1 MKFFKLLGIAQGSLM
16 KNRTRSILTMLG
28 IIIGVGAVIVMRAIG
43 DGAQQ
48 NIEDRINSLGTN
60 LLMIRSESNSLG
72 GIRRGAGSSRTLFI
86 KDVEKIREQA
96 SLVMAVSGI
105 VSASGQVI
113 GGGTNWFTS
122 VQGVDPEFLTIKS
135 WEIEDGTMFTE
146 RDIRAKTKVAVL
158 GASVVENMYNGV
170 SPVGQT
176 IRIQKTP
183 FKIIGVLAAK
193 GQSSGGQD
201 QDDTVLVP
209 LTTAAFRLRG
219 DSQYVSS
226 IYASAITVDAMEMA
240 QEEISQTLRQAHKL
254 IDGQDDDFTVR
265 SQSELTEAFTSTTET
280 MTTFLTIVA
289 AVSLLVGGVGI
300 MNIMLVSVTER
311 TREIGIR
318 VAVGAR
324 STDVLIQFLI
334 EAVVLSVMGGAI
346 GIAIAYGVCEIVT
359 EKFGMTTIVKSWI
372 IAMSLG
378 VSAAIGVV
386 FGLYPAFMASRL
398 DPIDALRHE

>member
-1 MKFFKLLGIAQGSLM
+1 
-16 KNRTRSILTMLG
+16 MLG
-28 IIIGVGAVIVMRAIG
+28 IIIGVAAVIVMRAIG

-48 NIEDRINSLGTN
+48 NIEERINSLGTN
-60 LLMIRSESNSLG
+60 LLMVRSSSNSLG
-72 GIRRGAGSSRTLFI
+72 GIRRGAGSSRTLYI
-86 KDVEKIREQA
+86 KDIDIIREQCD
-96 SLVMAVSGI
+96 LIMAVSGI
-105 VSASGQVI
+105 VTASGQVI

-158 GASVVENMYNGV
+158 GASVVENMYGGV
-170 SPVGQT
+170 APIGQT

-183 FKIIGVLAAK
+183 FKIIGVLKAK
-193 GQSSGGQD
+193 GQGSGGQD

-219 DSQYVSS
+219 DSQYVSQ
-226 IYASAITVDAMEMA
+226 IYVSAINVDQMEQA
-240 QEEISQTLRQAHKL
+240 KEEVTQTLRQAHKL
-254 IDGQDDDFTVR
+254 IDGQDDDFSVR

-324 STDVLIQFLI
+324 STDVLTQFLI
-334 EAVVLSVMGGAI
+334 EAVVLSVAGGAI
-346 GIAIAYGVCEIVT
+346 GIGIAYGVCDIVQD
-359 EKFGMTTIVKSWI
+359 KFGLTTIVKTWI
-372 IAMSLG
+372 IGVSLG

>member
-1 MKFFKLLGIAQGSLM
+1 MKFFKLLAIAQGSLM

-48 NIEDRINSLGTN
+48 NIEERINSLGTN
-60 LLMIRSESNSLG
+60 LLMIRSTSNSLG

-86 KDVEKIREQA
+86 ADVEKIREQCD
-96 SLVMAVSGI
+96 LVMAVSGI
-105 VSASGQVI
+105 VGASGQVI
-113 GGGTNWFTS
+113 GGGTNWFTN
-122 VQGVDPEFLTIKS
+122 VQGVHPEYLTIKS

-158 GASVVENMYNGV
+158 GASVVENMYGGV

-183 FKIIGVLAAK
+183 FKIIGVLNAK

-226 IYASAITVDAMEMA
+226 IYVSAISVEAMDAA
-240 QEEISQTLRQAHKL
+240 QEEVSQTLRLAHKL
-254 IDGQDDDFTVR
+254 IDGQEDDFSVR

-346 GIAIAYGVCEIVT
+346 GIAMAYGVCEIVQD
-359 EKFGMTTIVKSWI
+359 KFNMTTIIKTWI
-372 IAMSLG
+372 VAVSLG
-378 VSAAIGVV
+378 VSAVIGVV

>member
-1 MKFFKLLGIAQGSLM
+1 MKFFKLLAIAQGSLM

-60 LLMIRSESNSLG
+60 LLMIRSESNSMG
-72 GIRRGAGSSRTLFI
+72 GIRRGAGSSRTLYI
-86 KDVEKIREQA
+86 EDVGKIRENS

-105 VSASGQVI
+105 VQASAQVI
-113 GGGTNWFTS
+113 GGGTNWFTN

-135 WEIEDGTMFTE
+135 WEVEDGTMFTE
-146 RDIRAKTKVAVL
+146 RDIRAKSKVAVL
-158 GASVVENMYNGV
+158 GASVVENMYGGI

-183 FKIIGVLAAK
+183 FKIIGVLKAK

-201 QDDTVLVP
+201 QDDTILVP

-219 DSQYVSS
+219 DSQYVSM
-226 IYASAITVDAMEMA
+226 IYASAISVDVMEA
-240 QEEISQTLRQAHKL
+240 AEAEITETLRQAHKL
-254 IDGQDDDFTVR
+254 IDGQEDDFTVR

-289 AVSLLVGGVGI
+289 AVSLIVGGVGI

-346 GIAIAYGVCEIVT
+346 GIAIAYGVCEFVQ
-359 EKFGMTTIVKSWI
+359 EKFNMTTIIKTWI
-372 IAMSLG
+372 IAVSLG
-378 VSAAIGVV
+378 VSAAIGVI

>member
-1 MKFFKLLGIAQGSLM
+1 MKFFKLLAIAQGSLM

-60 LLMIRSESNSLG
+60 LLMIRSESNSMG
-72 GIRRGAGSSRTLFI
+72 GIRRGAGSSRTLYVE
-86 KDVEKIREQA
+86 DVEKIRENT

-105 VSASGQVI
+105 VQASGQVI

-122 VQGVDPEFLTIKS
+122 VQGVDPDFLTIKS
-135 WEIEDGTMFTE
+135 WEVEDGTMFTE

-158 GASVVENMYNGV
+158 GASVVENMYGGV

-183 FKIIGVLAAK
+183 FKIIGVLKAK

-201 QDDTVLVP
+201 QDDTILVP

-219 DSQYVSS
+219 DSQYVSM
-226 IYASAITVDAMEMA
+226 IYASAITVDTMEAA
-240 QEEISQTLRQAHKL
+240 QEEITETLRQAHKL
-254 IDGQDDDFTVR
+254 IDGQEDDFTVR
-265 SQSELTEAFTSTTET
+265 SQSELTEAFTSTTQT

-289 AVSLLVGGVGI
+289 AVSLIVGGVGI

-346 GIAIAYGVCEIVT
+346 GIAIAYGVCEIVQ
-359 EKFGMTTIVKSWI
+359 EKFAMTTIIKSWI
-372 IAMSLG
+372 IAVSLG
-378 VSAAIGVV
+378 VSAAIGVI

>member
-1 MKFFKLLGIAQGSLM
+1 MKIFKLLAIAQGSLM

-48 NIEDRINSLGTN
+48 DIEDRINSLGTN
-60 LLMIRSESNSLG
+60 LLIVTSSSNSYG
-72 GIRRGAGSSRTLFI
+72 GIRRGAGSSRTLYI
-86 KDVEKIREQA
+86 EDVDKIREQCT
-96 SLVMAVSGI
+96 LVSNVSGI

-113 GGGTNWFTS
+113 GGGTNWFTQ
-122 VQGVDPEFLTIKS
+122 VQGVDPEYIEIKS
-135 WEIEDGTMFTE
+135 WNVEDGSMFTE
-146 RDIRAKTKVAVL
+146 RDIRAKSKVAVL
-158 GASVVENMYNGV
+158 GASVVENMYGGV

-176 IRIQKTP
+176 LRIQKTP
-183 FKIIGVLAAK
+183 FKIIGVLEAK
-193 GQSSGGQD
+193 GQSSGGRD

-219 DSQYVSS
+219 DSQYVSQM
-226 IYASAITVDAMEMA
+226 YVSALTVDTMDTAK
-240 QEEISQTLRQAHKL
+240 EEVTQVLRQSHKL
-254 IDGQDDDFTVR
+254 VDGQEDDFTIR

-324 STDVLIQFLI
+324 SGDVLTQFLI
-334 EAVVLSVMGGAI
+334 EAVVLSVTGGAL
-346 GIAIAYGVCEIVT
+346 GIAIAYGVCDLVSDR
-359 EKFGMTTIVKSWI
+359 FGMTTIIKTWI
-372 IAMSLG
+372 IGVSLG
-378 VSAAIGVV
+378 VSAAIGVI